1 MYKVNSNTAPAA
13 FQGIFKRGIHE
24 YQTAFSKSD
33 YMKPKINLMKIK
45 YRMSSQRPFIW
56 NTLVSGTEMKIESFL
71 LFKSKVKTKLHYQN
85 NTIDFFLL
93 NAI

>member
-13 FQGIFKRGIHE
+13 FQGIFKRAIHK
-24 YQTAFSKSD
+24 YPTTFSKSG
-33 YMKPKINLMKIK
+33 YMKPKINSMKNK
-45 YRMSSQRPFIW
+45 YRMSFQRTFIW
-56 NTLVSGTEMKIESFL
+56 NTLVSGTEINIEFFI
-71 LFKSKVKTKLHYQN
+71 LFKLKVNTKLRYQN